1 MADFTGDLTPII
13 DFVGVTLRDAKDQE
27 SLELWRQAE
36 FDYGRSPDR
45 MGPDDFYLRVGL
57 RAGAYR
63 RLGAAADRKAFEEKV
78 KEIAEPVI
86 NGYEDVWMKN
96 VHVYPI
102 PEADDS
108 WRGGVARPIQASV
121 DDASRIWSEG
131 HFRLFL
137 SHSSTDKEFG
147 AKLKAN
153 LERVRID
160 AFIAHETIEPDLPWQ
175 EEIKLGLASCHA
187 LMFIATE
194 ASNQSWWCQQ
204 EVGWALGRGIAVT
217 SYMLEK
223 EPVGFANALQGW
235 KVPKHDLHEVR
246 KRLLS
251 KFAKDDRTEP
261 AMREPLV
268 QLTQA
273 SRTAAQIDYT
283 LDYVELLKSLS
294 QGDLE
299 RIHNVL
305 SQPFVSKSKPLKE
318 RIQAT
323 LSNFGF
329 TPPAPV
335 VVSADEY
342 DPFADE

>member
-27 SLELWRQAE
+27 SLDLWRQAE
-36 FDYGRSPDR
+36 FDYSRSPDR

-57 RAGAYR
+57 KASAYR
-63 RLGAAADRKAFEEKV
+63 RLGAAADRKAFEDKV
-78 KEIAEPVI
+78 KEIAEPVV

-102 PEADDS
+102 AEADDS
-108 WRGGVARPIQASV
+108 WRGGVARPVQAST
-121 DDASRIWSEG
+121 DETARIWKEG

-137 SHSSTDKEFG
+137 SHSSSDKDFG
-147 AKLKAN
+147 ANLKRKLGPVK
-153 LERVRID
+153 VD
-160 AFIAHETIEPDLPWQ
+160 VFVAHEDIEPNLTWQ
-175 EEIKLGLASCHA
+175 QEIKLGLASCHA
-187 LMFIATE
+187 LLFLATDT
-194 ASNQSWWCQQ
+194 SNQSWWCQQ
-204 EVGWALGRGIAVT
+204 EVGWALGRGVFVT
-217 SYMLEK
+217 SYSLGAD
-223 EPVGFANALQGW
+223 PVGFAGALQGW
-235 KVPKHDLHEVR
+235 KVPKHDLQEVR
-246 KRLLS
+246 KRLLGML
-251 KFAKDDRTEP
+251 AKEDRTEP
-261 AMREPLV
+261 SMREPLV
-268 QLTQA
+268 QLIQS

-283 LDYVELLKSLS
+283 LDYLELLKSLS

-335 VVSADEY
+335 LVSADEY

>member
-27 SLELWRQAE
+27 SLELWRQAD
-36 FDYGRSPDR
+36 FDYSRSPDR

-57 RAGAYR
+57 KASAYR

-78 KEIAEPVI
+78 KEIAEPVV

-102 PEADDS
+102 AEADDS
-108 WRGGVARPIQASV
+108 WRGGVARPVQAST
-121 DDASRIWSEG
+121 DETARIWKEG

-147 AKLKAN
+147 AELKEN

-160 AFIAHETIEPDLPWQ
+160 VFIAHETVEPELPWQ
-175 EEIKLGLASCHA
+175 QEIKLGLATCHA
-187 LMFIATE
+187 LMFIATD

-204 EVGWALGRGIAVT
+204 EIGWAFGRGILVT

-223 EPVGFANALQGW
+223 EPVGFANSLQGW
-235 KVPKHDLHEVR
+235 KVPKHDPLKIRE
-246 KRLLS
+246 KLLT
-251 KFAKDDRTEP
+251 KFAKEDRTEP

-268 QLTQA
+268 QLIQA
-273 SRTAAQIDYT
+273 SSTAKQIDYT
-283 LDYVELLKSLS
+283 LDYVDLLKSLS
-294 QGDLE
+294 QEQLE
-299 RIHNVL
+299 RVNNVR
-305 SQPFVSKSKPLKE
+305 SQPFVSKSKPLKD

-329 TPPAPV
+329 TPPTPV
-335 VVSADEY
+335 VPSSDDY